1 MTYLPQI
8 DIPVDHA
15 WSDGQPEHFPPS
27 PYIGDI
33 EALASARRELS
44 LLHNEI
50 GRAADVQHFLL
61 PVARPRSRRFDFAAA
76 YQPCHVLSGDFYDVF
91 DVGGSVC
98 FALGD
103 VSGKGVCAALLM
115 ASLRACIRAHA
126 ADLGDLKQI
135 MQRVNADFARDTRPT
150 QFATLFLGLLDEA
163 QCQLSYCS
171 AGHEPPVLVREGQ
184 SIVLEG
190 GGMALGIDSDE
201 AYDVNVIRLAPGD
214 ILAVFTD
221 GITEARD
228 AGDMFYGRERAQAFL
243 GRTRRRSAAKV
254 CDDLLRQVAWFVG
267 GAPQADDIAILTL
280 RIRGKAAGRV
290 PCPTPGPGS
299 SFRNSGLSLIADEG
313 LRSNVAELD

>member
-1 MTYLPQI
+1 MTLSPQTDLPVVLPRGRG
-8 DIPVDHA
+8 DSFTP
-15 WSDGQPEHFPPS
+15 PLHF
-27 PYIGDI
+27 GEV

-61 PVARPRSRRFDFAAA
+61 PAARPRSRRLDFAAA

-91 DVGGSVC
+91 DVGGSIC

-126 ADLGDLKQI
+126 ADLGDLRQT
-135 MQRVNADFARDTRPT
+135 MQHVNADFARDTRPT
-150 QFATLFLGLLDEA
+150 QFATLFLGLIDESR
-163 QCQLSYCS
+163 CRLNYCS
-171 AGHEPPVLVREGQ
+171 AGHEPPVLVRKGEAQ
-184 SIVLEG
+184 VLEG
-190 GGMALGIDSDE
+190 GGMALGIDPDE
-201 AYDVNVIRLAPGD
+201 PYDVNVVDLSPGD
-214 ILAVFTD
+214 VLAVFTD

-228 AGDMFYGRERAQAFL
+228 AGGLFYGRERAQAFL
-243 GRTRRRSAAKV
+243 GRTRRRTAAAV

-280 RIRGKAAGRV
+280 RIR
-290 PCPTPGPGS
+290 C
-299 SFRNSGLSLIADEG
+299 
-313 LRSNVAELD
+313 